1 MPAAYAHLM
10 ITEKT
15 IERIRDD
22 CSMDEKLCGVLLTH
36 PHFVHLG
43 SVGPDYPYLDFF
55 PYRQTDWADHMH
67 YKHRGNGTAIAE
79 GSCLLEQDMF
89 TF

>member
-22 CSMDEKLCGVLLTH
+22 CSMDEKLCGALLTH
-36 PHFVHLG
+36 PHFVYLG
-43 SVGPDYPYLDFF
+43 SVGPDYPFLDFF
-55 PYRQTDWADHMH
+55 QYRQTDWADHMH
-67 YKHRGNGTAIAE
+67 YKHRE
-79 GSCLLEQDMF
+79 RE
-89 TF
+89 